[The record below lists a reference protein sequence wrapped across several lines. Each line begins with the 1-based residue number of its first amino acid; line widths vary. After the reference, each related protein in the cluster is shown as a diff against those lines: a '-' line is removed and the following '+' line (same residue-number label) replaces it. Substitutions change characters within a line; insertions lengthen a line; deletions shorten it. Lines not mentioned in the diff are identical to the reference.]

1 MLCFGLLP
9 LFLAGVVLNIG
20 FAVFAAAKRAF
31 CLFRAGRRAAVVII
45 ADQRAENLDGT
56 LNGNNAVVGK
66 CCALRNG
73 ELGALGDIEIHA
85 FADGDIRGCDG
96 FAVNGAFAAVD
107 NNAVCNGVDS
117 AGIGAFDPRAGNGSI
132 AFTRIDRI
140 GVVAGG
146 GIYIAAGNG
155 YISGSGVNA
164 DIAFAYGFNTAAVD
178 FDIADGIQ
186 CGIVTLCGKGR
197 AVRNAYITVG
207 VNCVGLMAYGFDAAA
222 AHADITIRNGGAV
235 SRRLDFRVVLNVDIE
250 FRGYR
255 AAGIFAGGIG
265 ALGFDIAVAFKSNGR
280 AVE

>member
-1 MLCFGLLP
+1 MPAGILANGANAVFELVIGFLDGNVAAAIPLLGVLCFGLFP
-9 LFLAGVVLNIG
+9 FFLAGVVLNIG

-31 CLFRAGRRAAVVII
+31 CLFRAGSRTAVVII
-45 ADQRAENLDGT
+45 ADQRAENLDGA

-73 ELGALGDIEIHA
+73 ELGAFGDIEIHA

-132 AFTRIDRI
+132 AFTRIDRM

-146 GIYIAAGNG
+146 SLYIAVRDS

-164 DIAFAYGFNTAAVD
+164 DIGLAYRFDAAAVD
-178 FDIADGIQ
+178 HDIAFRIQ
-186 CGIVTLCGKGR
+186 CGPIAFKRNGR
-197 AVRNAYITVG
+197 TVRDVYITGG

-222 AHADITIRNGGAV
+222 
-235 SRRLDFRVVLNVDIE
+235 VD
-250 FRGYR
+250 G
-255 AAGIFAGGIG
+255 
-265 ALGFDIAVAFKSNGR
+265 
-280 AVE
+280 